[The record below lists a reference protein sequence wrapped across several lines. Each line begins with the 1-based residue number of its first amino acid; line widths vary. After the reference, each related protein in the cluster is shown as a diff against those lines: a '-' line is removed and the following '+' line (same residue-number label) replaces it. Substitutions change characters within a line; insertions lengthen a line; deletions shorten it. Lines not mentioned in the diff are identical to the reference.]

1 MKIQS
6 LVLLAA
12 AGMMFAT
19 SCKKTDDISEELIA
33 VFDPTQFEQDDCSMA
48 DSLTSL
54 AFQPSTN
61 VYFSN
66 ESNKA
71 IKIYWIQGSGNIV
84 IYNDDVKPGEGHN
97 QQTYLTHPWY
107 ITTTDE
113 ECVTIVTALRPS
125 QNDTVHI
132 QNL

>member
-1 MKIQS
+1 
-6 LVLLAA
+6 
-12 AGMMFAT
+12 
-19 SCKKTDDISEELIA
+19 
-33 VFDPTQFEQDDCSMA
+33 MA

-54 AFQPSTN
+54 VFQPSTN

-97 QQTYLTHPWY
+97 QQTFLTHPWY

-113 ECVTIVTALRPS
+113 KCVTIVTALRPS